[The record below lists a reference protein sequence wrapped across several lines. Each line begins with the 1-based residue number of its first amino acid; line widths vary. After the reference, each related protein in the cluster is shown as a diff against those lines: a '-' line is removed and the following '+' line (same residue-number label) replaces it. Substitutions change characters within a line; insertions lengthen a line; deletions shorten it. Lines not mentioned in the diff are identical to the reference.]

1 MADDAQ
7 EKTEDPTAKRQEE
20 ARKKGQIARS
30 KELGTVLVL
39 VSSAIAFL
47 LLGRDIGQAMMNI
60 MRRSFTLSHDETY
73 DYTHMFQAWGAVI
86 DEVSIPILFYMLIV
100 VVGGVYG
107 SIALGGYN
115 FSWEAAGPKAS
126 KMNPISGLKRMFGPN
141 GLVEL
146 FKAIAKFVVVGTST
160 YVALSLFRDE
170 ALHLDLEV
178 YPANL
183 FHALELLGWIFLII
197 CCSTIP
203 IAAFDVPYQ
212 SYKHNEEMKMSKQ
225 EVKDEHKNSD
235 GNPEIKSRIRKLQ
248 YQSAANRMMKAVP
261 EADVVV
267 TNPTHFSVALKY
279 DQDGEMAPLVVAK
292 GGDELAMHIRKIA
305 TAHDVPLIESP
316 MLARAIFFTTEVDNP
331 IPDKLFMAVAQVL
344 AYVYQLKKFNAGKGQ
359 KPKPL
364 SKDLPIPAELHY

>member
-1 MADDAQ
+1 MAEESQ
-7 EKTEDPTAKRQEE
+7 EKTEDPTAKRQDE

-30 KELGTVLVL
+30 KELGTTLVL

-73 DYTHMFQAWGAVI
+73 DYTHMFQAWGSVI
-86 DEVSIPILFYMLIV
+86 EEISIPIAFYMLIV
-100 VVGGVYG
+100 VIGGIYG

-126 KMNPISGLKRMFGPN
+126 KMNPINGLKRMFGPN

-146 FKAIAKFVVVGTST
+146 FKAVAKFAVVGTST
-160 YVALSLFRDE
+160 FVALSLFQDE

-183 FHALELLGWIFLII
+183 FHALELIGWIFLII
-197 CCSTIP
+197 CCATIP
-203 IAAFDVPYQ
+203 IAVFDVPYQ
-212 SYKHNEEMKMSKQ
+212 SYKHNKEMKMSKQ

-235 GNPEIKSRIRKLQ
+235 GDPQVKSRIRKLQ

-261 EADVVV
+261 DADVVV
-267 TNPTHFSVALKY
+267 TNPTHFSVAIKY
-279 DQDGEMAPLVVAK
+279 DQDGEMAPIVVAK
-292 GGDELAMHIRKIA
+292 GGDEMAMHIRKIA

-316 MLARAIFFTTEVDNP
+316 MLARAIFFTTEVDHP

-344 AYVYQLKKFNAGKGQ
+344 AYVYQLKKFNTGKGQ

-364 SKDLPIPAELHY
+364 SKNLPIPAELHY